1 MTPQSPQDGLAEAWR
16 THHRILIDVAY
27 RLLGSYADAED
38 AVQEAF
44 ARLARYD
51 GEPIEDLR
59 GWLVVVVS
67 RICLDQLASARVRR
81 EAYVGPWL
89 PEPVVTASDPDPADR
104 ITLDDSVRMALM
116 VVLERLSP
124 PERVAFVLHDVFGL
138 RFEEI
143 AGIVGRPTATCRQL
157 ASRARRHVREDG
169 TARFPVDRRS
179 ETVVAQRFLASC
191 QGGDVE
197 ALTAVLAPDVL
208 LRADSDGK
216 VVAPHRPVTGR
227 EPIIKIISKGL
238 RDYAGMTMS
247 LATANGGPAMLIR
260 DGGGVLITVVALTV
274 SGDQIV
280 AADMIGNPEKLARIE
295 EFMR

>member
-1 MTPQSPQDGLAEAWR
+1 MSSQQNLTEGWQE
-16 THHRILIDVAY
+16 HHRILIDVAY
-27 RLLGSYADAED
+27 RLLGSLADAED

-44 ARLARYD
+44 ARLARHD

-67 RICLDQLASARVRR
+67 RICLDQLGSARVRR
-81 EAYVGPWL
+81 EAYVGSWL
-89 PEPVVTASDPDPADR
+89 PEPVLAGTAGPETDPAER
-104 ITLDDSVRMALM
+104 ITLDESVRMALL

-143 AGIVGRPTATCRQL
+143 SGVLGRPAPACRQL
-157 ASRARRHVREDG
+157 ASRARRRIRDDD
-169 TARFPVDRRS
+169 TARFPVDRAS
-179 ETVVAQRFLASC
+179 ESAVAQRFLAAC

-197 ALTAVLAPDVL
+197 ELMAVLAPDVV

-216 VVAPHRPVTGR
+216 VVAPHRPVVGR
-227 EPIIKIISKGL
+227 EPIIKIVAKGL
-238 RDYAGMTMS
+238 RDYAGISMS
-247 LATANGGPAMLIR
+247 IGTANGDPAMLVR
-260 DGGGVLITVVALTV
+260 DAAGALITVVVFTV
-274 SGDQIV
+274 AGDQIV
-280 AADMIGNPEKLARIE
+280 AADLIAAPEKLARME